1 MSNSSTLS
9 SSLSLSASRK
19 PRTNFCEFTWWWW
32 RWRWRWRWRWCW
44 SPSALCQSPH
54 TAPPLGQRPP
64 LCGEGIFLRG
74 KNQHTNHPDHL
85 ANPTTQTT
93 PTNSTALSVFSQ
105 YLWFRV
111 SQART
116 RTRLELNSFAWFDSA
131 MKPKILSKKRVKKLR
146 IWGEKGIKNLKF
158 WGKRFLKYWILIG
171 ICGSTWKSRA
181 IFSTLADQENPTTV
195 WGS

>member
-32 RWRWRWRWRWCW
+32 RWRLGWRWCL

-74 KNQHTNHPDHL
+74 KNQHTNNPNHPDHL

-93 PTNSTALSVFSQ
+93 PRHDICQTIYTTNVL
-105 YLWFRV
+105 
-111 SQART
+111 
-116 RTRLELNSFAWFDSA
+116 
-131 MKPKILSKKRVKKLR
+131 
-146 IWGEKGIKNLKF
+146 
-158 WGKRFLKYWILIG
+158 
-171 ICGSTWKSRA
+171 GSTFYTKKCVNHDNGKFTTNQRKC
-181 IFSTLADQENPTTV
+181 FKMPNLCFKTTFLAHILRWTKKGVSLLLALVTKFYLM
-195 WGS
+195 